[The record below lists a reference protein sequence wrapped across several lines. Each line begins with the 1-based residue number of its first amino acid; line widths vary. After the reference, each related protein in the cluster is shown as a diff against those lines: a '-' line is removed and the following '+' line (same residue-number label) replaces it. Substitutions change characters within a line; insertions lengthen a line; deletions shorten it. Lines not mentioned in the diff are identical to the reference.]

1 MPVCTIPI
9 MILTFPI
16 RINCVSRFFCNFADE
31 TSRAVA
37 FSGLANRAFFTCHG
51 GQGTMWKTMLNF
63 KNNVEWKRIFY
74 PSSLR
79 SLLKHPSLHLLN
91 HSMHRLETVVS
102 TLPVLH
108 TIILS
113 SMSLYVVAL
122 MYPLIPQHY
131 NLTLFIS
138 SWATKSCPGFCHV
151 RIFTYL
157 SVAKRKQAKL

>member
-16 RINCVSRFFCNFADE
+16 RINCVSRFFRNFADE

-91 HSMHRLETVVS
+91 HSMHRLKNRGFNSARAAHDHALIDELVRRGVDVS
-102 TLPVLH
+102 AISNGH
-108 TIILS
+108 SISFAHHI
-113 SMSLYVVAL
+113 AL
-122 MYPLIPQHY
+122 DESAVKLVIPD
-131 NLTLFIS
+131 
-138 SWATKSCPGFCHV
+138 
-151 RIFTYL
+151 
-157 SVAKRKQAKL
+157 